1 MIFYYVRHGQPIYE
15 PDNLT
20 EQGKEQAKALA
31 KRFAV
36 YGLDE
41 IYCSTSKRAMLT
53 AQPTADA
60 LKKEVTYLDWTNE
73 HYAWLALCKIDEN
86 NVRRWAFGCPE
97 YIEKFRREDVLCLG
111 RKWYT
116 HECFKDCG
124 IDFET
129 EIKRVDN
136 EVDNFFLSLGYKHD
150 RENHRF
156 IEVEKNDK
164 RIALFAHLGFGLEF
178 LSSVL
183 DIPYPTMSTCFSM
196 GHSGVTAIQFKQKAD
211 GYVYP
216 KILQL
221 SNDSHLF
228 KEDIL
233 SYEPGMEI

>member
-15 PDNLT
+15 PDSLT
-20 EQGKEQAKALA
+20 EDGKAQAKALV
-31 KRFAV
+31 KRFSV

-41 IYCSTSKRAMLT
+41 IYCSTSNRAKLT
-53 AQPTADA
+53 AQPTAEY
-60 LKKEVTYLDWTNE
+60 LNKEVTYLDWTNE
-73 HYAWLALCKIDEN
+73 HYAWLSLCSIDAN
-86 NVRRWAFGCPE
+86 GRRTWAFALPE
-97 YIEKFRREDVLCLG
+97 YSEMFRREDVLCLG

-129 EIKRVDN
+129 EIKRVDE
-136 EVDNFFLSLGYKHD
+136 EVDKFFLSLGYKHD
-150 RENHRF
+150 RENNRF

-164 RIALFAHLGFGLEF
+164 RVALFAHLGFGLEF

-196 GHSGVTAIQFKQKAD
+196 GHSGVTVLQFKANKD

-216 KILQL
+216 RVLQV

-233 SYEPGMEI
+233 SYEPNMKI